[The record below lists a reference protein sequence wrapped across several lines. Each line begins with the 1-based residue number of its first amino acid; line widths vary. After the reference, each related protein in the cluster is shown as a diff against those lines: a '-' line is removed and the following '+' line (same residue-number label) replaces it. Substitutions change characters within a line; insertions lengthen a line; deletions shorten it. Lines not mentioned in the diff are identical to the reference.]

1 MKKSVILIA
10 ALTAIFAMTG
20 CGAIDENTN
29 IPQTNTSVA
38 ETTAA
43 VTTDAAEEKAA
54 ETTEPEK
61 KAEEKTD
68 DKTAEKESEDKK
80 VDDKKTEKESEDK
93 KVDDKKTEKAD
104 DNKSAKTESGNS
116 ASAKADSGSDNKP
129 AENKTNDNTKNEN
142 NSSNNED
149 SMSDARQEQR
159 CDIMVFA
166 PTPKECKVIV
176 DNLQMLDYLMCMSPA
191 VVTYD
196 ENEAF
201 CPDEYTTY
209 YKVTDG
215 EFSSIDEI
223 RSFLQRAATS
233 DFIADNYNGIIDGEN
248 TNFIEIDGD
257 LYVLYRPIGG
267 IYSFVTDDM
276 QVAEKTEH
284 GYLVTVTDTSYGGN
298 QLIGIEVIYDDDY
311 ATWLISS
318 VRGME

>member
-10 ALTAIFAMTG
+10 ALTALFTMAG
-20 CGAIDENTN
+20 CGAIEENTN

-43 VTTDAAEEKAA
+43 VTTAAAEEMPA
-54 ETTEPEK
+54 ETTEVQK

-68 DKTAEKESEDKK
+68 AKAVEKESE
-80 VDDKKTEKESEDK
+80 VKKT
-93 KVDDKKTEKAD
+93 DDKKTEKAD
-104 DNKSAKTESGNS
+104 DNKSVKTESGNS

-142 NSSNNED
+142 NSNNNEN
-149 SMSDARQEQR
+149 SMSDAMQDQK
-159 CDIMVFA
+159 CDIMYYA
-166 PTPKECKVIV
+166 PTLAECKVIV

-223 RSFLQRAATS
+223 RSFLQRAATP
-233 DFIADNYNGIIDGEN
+233 DFIADTCSYIIDGEN
-248 TNFIEIDGD
+248 TNYIEIDGD

-276 QVAEKTEH
+276 QVAEKTAH
-284 GYLVTVTDTSYGGN
+284 GYLVTVTDSSYGGN
-298 QLIGIEVIYDDDY
+298 QLIGIEVVEDENYEN
-311 ATWLISS
+311 WLISS
-318 VRGME
+318 VRVME